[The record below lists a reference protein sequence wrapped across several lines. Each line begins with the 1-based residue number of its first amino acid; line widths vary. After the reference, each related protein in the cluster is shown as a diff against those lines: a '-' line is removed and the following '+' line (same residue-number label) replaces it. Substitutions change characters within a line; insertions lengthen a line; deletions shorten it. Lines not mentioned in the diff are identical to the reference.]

1 MNREFARLRERN
13 QLTLPSDV
21 VERLGL
27 KLNDLVEFSITNQGQ
42 VELRAAK
49 IVTAGTPEAFEELQA
64 AKEDIAQ
71 GRYTVIENLE
81 QLTKHVEKLRKG
93 ERPSAEKSKPALTEA
108 QRKDVEAVV
117 QTAIVKLLHNLVAPR
132 PIIVRN
138 EEAVERG
145 QVR

>member
-13 QLTLPSDV
+13 QLTLPADI
-21 VERLGL
+21 VEGLGL
-27 KLNDLVEFSITNQGQ
+27 KLNDLVEFSMNQGR
-42 VELRAAK
+42 VELRPAK
-49 IVTAGTPEAFEELQA
+49 IVTAGTPEAFEELRA

-81 QLTKHVEKLRKG
+81 QLTKHVERLRQG

-117 QTAIVKLLHNLVAPR
+117 QTAIVNLLQNLVAPR
-132 PIIVRN
+132 PIIGRN
-138 EEAVERG
+138 AEAVERE